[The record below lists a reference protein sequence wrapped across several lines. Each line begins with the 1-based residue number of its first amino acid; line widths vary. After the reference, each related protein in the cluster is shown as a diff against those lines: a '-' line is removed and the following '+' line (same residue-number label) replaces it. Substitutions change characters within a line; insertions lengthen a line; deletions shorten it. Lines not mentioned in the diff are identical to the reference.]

1 MNGTIKHPLN
11 IPGVRGHIL
20 AGRNNV
26 RFKLP
31 LKINITSVREHIPIS
46 IKDKLVYANLIK
58 EVTE

>member
-11 IPGVRGHIL
+11 IPRVRGHIL

-26 RFKLP
+26 RFKLH
-31 LKINITSVREHIPIS
+31 LKINITSVNRITG
-46 IKDKLVYANLIK
+46 KLVYANLIK